1 MTEQHDKDLKAGR
14 FESDSA
20 SSIGS
25 RLINLSLRR
34 KFSKRFPSKSAPRVL
49 LLQGPVGPFFRK
61 VQNLLNQNGFEAW
74 RVCFNAGDRLF
85 ARGSQNLHFSGTA
98 DAWREWFTE
107 IVGEHGFDYVVLF
120 GCEREIHKIARE
132 QCAVLG
138 VPVLCLEEGYI
149 RPGFVTME
157 LGGNNWRSPIMGK
170 LPEEGDSDA
179 LVERPKGVSYPSSFG
194 AMATYAY
201 TYFAVRGVFSK
212 LSERKL
218 FHKPKR
224 SFVREM
230 FYWIK
235 NYYRKFS
242 NLGRNYRSMERL
254 LEHHD
259 KRYYLVPLQVH
270 DDGQLGAAASGWSN
284 QKLILKSIVSFARN
298 APAACQLVFKIHPME
313 RGHSQ
318 DSQFIR
324 QVSVLNNVADRVHIL
339 DGGSLG
345 LLTRHSAGMV
355 TINST
360 SGLSALLH
368 GVPLAVLG
376 QAFYRHPNLAF
387 CVKKGIELDQ
397 FWSSGHVAPANLRRE
412 YLNWITRKCLQPGDF
427 YAYEGMEVAAN
438 SLLAKLRE
446 IDRVSD
452 SVSLLRIQDNVVDY
466 MSAHFRPAHGVK
478 NNSVVNK

>member
-1 MTEQHDKDLKAGR
+1 MTEQHDTDLKADR
-14 FESDSA
+14 SEDELA
-20 SSIGS
+20 AVRGS

-34 KFSKRFPSKSAPRVL
+34 RLSKRFPSKSAPRVL

-61 VQNLLNQNGFEAW
+61 VQGLLNQNGFEAW

-85 ARGSQNLHFSGTA
+85 ARGNQNLHFSGTA
-98 DAWREWFTE
+98 DVWRDWFAE

-120 GCEREIHKIARE
+120 GCEREIHKIAIE
-132 QCAVLG
+132 QCALAG

-157 LGGNNWRSPIMGK
+157 LGGNNWRSPIAGR
-170 LPEEGDSDA
+170 LPPEDDA
-179 LVERPKGVSYPSSFG
+179 EPIQERPKGVSYPSSFG

-201 TYFAVRGVFSK
+201 TYFAVRGVFSRP
-212 LSERKL
+212 SERKL

-242 NLGRNYRSMERL
+242 NLGRNYRCMERL

-270 DDGQLGAAASGWSN
+270 DDGQLGAAAGGWSN

-298 APAACQLVFKIHPME
+298 APAATQLVFKIHPME

-318 DSQFIR
+318 ESQFIR

-360 SGLSALLH
+360 SGLSALVH

-376 QAFYRHPNLAF
+376 QAFYRHPTLAF
-387 CVKKGIELDQ
+387 CINKGIELDR
-397 FWSSGHVAPANLRRE
+397 FWLSGHVAPAPLRRDYMHWVAQE
-412 YLNWITRKCLQPGDF
+412 CLQQGDF

-438 SLLAKLRE
+438 SLLAKLRTINAARHSARSE
-446 IDRVSD
+446 PAKA
-452 SVSLLRIQDNVVDY
+452 VVT
-466 MSAHFRPAHGVK
+466 SFALPRSNRGAAV
-478 NNSVVNK
+478 

>member
-1 MTEQHDKDLKAGR
+1 MTEQHDKDLKADR
-14 FESDSA
+14 SESTMSPA
-20 SSIGS
+20 RGS

-34 KFSKRFPSKSAPRVL
+34 KFSKRFPSKSVPRVL

-61 VQNLLNQNGFEAW
+61 VQALLNNNGFEAW

-85 ARGSQNLHFSGTA
+85 ARGSQTLHFSGTGE
-98 DAWREWFTE
+98 AWREWFTE

-120 GCEREIHKIARE
+120 GCEREIHRIAIE
-132 QCAVLG
+132 QCGRADI
-138 VPVLCLEEGYI
+138 PVLCLEEGYI
-149 RPGFVTME
+149 RPGSVTME
-157 LGGNNWRSPIMGK
+157 LGGNNWRSPIAGK
-170 LPEEGDSDA
+170 LPPDDNPESRP
-179 LVERPKGVSYPSSFG
+179 ERPKGTSYPSSFG
-194 AMATYAY
+194 SMATYAF
-201 TYFAVRGVFSK
+201 TYFAVRGLFSRP
-212 LSERKL
+212 SERKL

-270 DDGQLGAAASGWSN
+270 DDGQLGAAAGGWSN

-298 APAACQLVFKIHPME
+298 APASFQLVFKIHPME

-360 SGLSALLH
+360 SGLSALGH
-368 GVPLAVLG
+368 GIPLAVLG
-376 QAFYRHPNLAF
+376 KAFYRHPALAF
-387 CVKKGIELDQ
+387 CVNMGIELDE
-397 FWSSGHVAPANLRRE
+397 FWSSGHVAPAALRRE
-412 YLNWITRKCLQPGDF
+412 YMNWIAWQCLQYGDF
-427 YAYEGMEVAAN
+427 YAYEGMEVATN

-446 IDRVSD
+446 IDADAKAGRSATGNRV
-452 SVSLLRIQDNVVDY
+452 VVTAFPPSRTSG
-466 MSAHFRPAHGVK
+466 SATG
-478 NNSVVNK
+478 